1 MTANLEILDGA
12 VPLVRDEPWE
22 WFVLFWDDVA
32 ETQPTALGPKPV
44 LTADDNPVLTA
55 DGNPVLTAGAVVS
68 AEIRWQGG
76 EQAVTAT
83 VTGPGQARLSL
94 TAAQTDA
101 MPLGRLLKLYIA
113 LDDDTEAVVPVNV
126 LEGMYENG

>member
-1 MTANLEILDGA
+1 MSKSLDGA

-22 WFVLFWDDVA
+22 WFVMFWDDVA
-32 ETQPTALGPKPV
+32 ETIPTALGPKPV
-44 LTADDNPVLTA
+44 RVASEARLLTPDDTPI
-55 DGNPVLTAGAVVS
+55 LTAGAVVS

-76 EQAVTAT
+76 GQPVTAT
-83 VTGPGQARLSL
+83 VTQPGQARLSL

-113 LDDDTEAVVPVNV
+113 LDADTEAVVPVDV
-126 LEGMYENG
+126 MEGLYENG